1 MIYATWIVGARAG
14 EGALFTANRK
24 SLKKKKRKKK
34 CRNGRPVIA
43 VAHKVYT
50 QLLHIDET
58 RRDTRFEIKERR
70 TGSAES
76 NYTSNRTMTHVSNV

>member
-1 MIYATWIVGARAG
+1 M
-14 EGALFTANRK
+14 
-24 SLKKKKRKKK
+24 
-34 CRNGRPVIA
+34 IA

>member
-1 MIYATWIVGARAG
+1 MDSRRARGRGGTFHGEPEIV
-14 EGALFTANRK
+14 
-24 SLKKKKRKKK
+24 KKKKERKKK